1 MNIVGILKNKFVLS
15 LIISLILLFCLYQ
28 FDKIKSESA
37 VQEEGDNK
45 EDKNII
51 YYCKY
56 LVLFYILSFILVL
69 VISKGYEY
77 YIKNNLQL
85 VSKKTEVNVDK
96 VNEDERKKKLL
107 EERKK
112 ILELKKKQEQN
123 TQTGGKKEPV
133 KSFTIETI
141 DETKAKKIESIQDKL
156 DKEKPAELENTKKEQ
171 TFNMGNPNF

>member
-1 MNIVGILKNKFVLS
+1 MDIVGILKNKFVLS

-28 FDKIKSESA
+28 FDKIKSDSV

-85 VSKKTEVNVDK
+85 VSNNSVVNLDK
-96 VNEDERKKKLL
+96 VNEDERKRKLL
-107 EERKK
+107 EERKR

-141 DETKAKKIESIQDKL
+141 DETKDKKIESKL
-156 DKEKPAELENTKKEQ
+156 ETKEKEKKTQ
-171 TFNMGNPNF
+171 